1 MCLLESGEGMNF
13 SSVRGRSETVVL
25 SFRMEATYV
34 PQLDEMILQSNRL
47 LGLHVGA
54 RWRPR

>member
-1 MCLLESGEGMNF
+1 MNF
-13 SSVRGRSETVVL
+13 CSVCGGSETVVL
-25 SFRMEATYV
+25 RFRMEATYV
-34 PQLDEMILQSNRL
+34 PQLDKMLLQSNRL

>member
-1 MCLLESGEGMNF
+1 MNF